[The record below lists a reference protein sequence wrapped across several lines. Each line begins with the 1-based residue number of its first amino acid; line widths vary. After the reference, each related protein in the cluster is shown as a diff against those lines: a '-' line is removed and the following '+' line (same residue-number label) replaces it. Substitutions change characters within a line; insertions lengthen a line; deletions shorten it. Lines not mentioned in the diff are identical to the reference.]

1 MTTMQLPA
9 DFKFKGKP
17 LLLIAIG
24 ATLAF
29 LPSIIGLITLIAHA
43 YYEADEFMIPFIVQA
58 VGAGIMLAGYSM
70 AYIQVKQLNVKR
82 AGLMLGIIA
91 SSMGFVSN
99 LLFGIINSCDFM
111 ALHIGKIYFGT
122 LLLVIGFLSISPLL
136 AVSSF
141 KLSKYFTKFR
151 VFGISMSIVSGV
163 ILASYLIWFAFPH
176 GAEKRQSVLENVN
189 RKGFC
194 KIERYNEYTD
204 SYEFTDYI
212 CYKRFSKRSWY
223 SDTKI
228 TVYEIVD
235 EPLSIITWLALGMS
249 LMGAMTAA
257 WMLTR
262 AKLLKTVETKN
273 ESKVPMPEVV
283 AAPIDDHSRYMPNE
297 DHSRYMPI
305 EDHSRYMP
313 KEESAD
319 TKSGLSDDI
328 VNLLMG
334 YDNARLK
341 EIIENPYRYNPVV
354 VEKAGLL
361 LRRRLAWEQIKDLSD
376 KELLAMTMAPKGLYD
391 ADIVEAAAMELYQRD
406 SQLLREQ
413 FMMMVPDTVSD
424 LASGRTPAPEGIRL
438 AAQRYLSKFTR
449 P

>member
-1 MTTMQLPA
+1 MQLPA

-17 LLLIAIG
+17 LLIIAIG
-24 ATLAF
+24 VTLAF
-29 LPSIIGLITLIAHA
+29 LPSIIGLITLIGGA
-43 YYEADEFMIPFIVQA
+43 YYEDDDFRMPFIVQA
-58 VGAGIMLAGYSM
+58 VGAAIMIVGYSNV
-70 AYIQVKQLNVKR
+70 YRQVKQLKIKKS
-82 AGLMLGIIA
+82 GFILGIIA
-91 SSMGFVSN
+91 SSIGFAAN
-99 LLFGIINSCDFM
+99 LFFGTTDAIGSP
-111 ALHIGKIYFGT
+111 LHICRAKIWV
-122 LLLVIGFLSISPLL
+122 LLLVLGFLSVSPLL
-136 AVSSF
+136 SISSF
-141 KLSKYFTKFR
+141 KISKYFTKFR
-151 VFGISMSIVSGV
+151 AFGICMAVVSGV
-163 ILASYLIWFAFPH
+163 ILASYLIWF
-176 GAEKRQSVLENVN
+176 
-189 RKGFC
+189 
-194 KIERYNEYTD
+194 
-204 SYEFTDYI
+204 
-212 CYKRFSKRSWY
+212 
-223 SDTKI
+223 
-228 TVYEIVD
+228 VYHVV
-235 EPLSIITWLALGMS
+235 ITWLALGMS
-249 LMGAMTAA
+249 LAGALGAA
-257 WMLTR
+257 WMLTK
-262 AKLLKTVETKN
+262 AKPLKACETKS
-273 ESKVPMPEVV
+273 ESKVALPEVV
-283 AAPIDDHSRYMPNE
+283 AAPKDDHSRYMPKEVHSRYMPIE
-297 DHSRYMPI
+297 DHSRYMPK

-341 EIIENPYRYNPVV
+341 EIIENPYRYNPAV

-361 LRRRLAWEQIKDLSD
+361 LRRREAWEQIKDLSD